1 MTAHEIARQKYLLLM
16 TEVEELE
23 DQIAALEKQPPSTT
37 QKQEIEQLQ
46 EKLGARRTELTRL
59 SDGCGTPHSR

>member
-1 MTAHEIARQKYLLLM
+1 MSANDIARQKYLLLM

-23 DQIAALEKQPPSTT
+23 DQIATLEKQASSNTH
-37 QKQEIEQLQ
+37 KQQLEQLQ
-46 EKLGARRTELTRL
+46 EQLGARRTELTRL

>member
-1 MTAHEIARQKYLLLM
+1 MTANEINRQKYLLLM
-16 TEVEELE
+16 NEVEELE
-23 DQIAALEKQPPSTT
+23 EQIESLAKHPPSDA
-37 QKQEIEQLQ
+37 QKQQLAQLQ